1 MDEDLDK
8 DAIGKE
14 LAECIAEARELRAAR
29 AADPEAEDYPLLKQ
43 WQADRLAR
51 TYADLLASER
61 YAPAAEFFL
70 SDLYGP
76 KDFRGRDDELARVVP
91 VMVRVRVLPARAL
104 FTLLEAVKMDT
115 LSESLDTDMVK
126 ALRAAGRSHDIDG
139 EGLCRRLSRL
149 RPARRP
155 RTADRAG
162 GQDRHDTGPPDAHP
176 ADSRLVAH
184 HGRPG
189 LPGRI
194 VGAAL
199 LPATR
204 LRCLQRNEGRRGVP
218 CHRHHARD
226 GDDEGVVRLSGLGVA
241 AACVST
247 RIAPIASRGDN
258 PR

>member
-1 MDEDLDK
+1 MDDDLDK
-8 DAIGKE
+8 DAIGKK

-91 VMVRVRVLPARAL
+91 VMVRVLPARAL

-126 ALRAAGRSHDIDG
+126 ALRAAGRSHAINWEAYAAAYRACG
-139 EGLCRRLSRL
+139 RR
-149 RPARRP
+149 
-155 RTADRAG
+155 ADREQQIALVDKIGTTLDRLTHIPLIRVSLRIMEGPAYLAG
-162 GQDRHDTGPPDAHP
+162 L
-176 ADSRLVAH
+176 S
-184 HGRPG
+184 
-189 LPGRI
+189 
-194 VGAAL
+194 AL
-199 LPATR
+199 HSF
-204 LRCLQRNEGRRGVP
+204 LQRGFDAFSEMKGAEEFLAIVT
-218 CHRHHARD
+218 
-226 GDDEGVVRLSGLGVA
+226 
-241 AACVST
+241 T
-247 RIAPIASRGDN
+247 RETAMMKEWFG
-258 PR
+258 